1 MVQFDAEKTEAAL
14 FTRKR
19 GRKLQNQI
27 QKARIIVGNHPA
39 TINQEATGWLGIWLD
54 SGLTLK
60 AHYHTRL
67 RKARNAEARIH
78 ALCRGQGLAPG
89 LVRRIQV
96 AAVQSVA
103 LYGAELWWRGQKD
116 RKDGIQLMINRG
128 ARKVTGMLKTTPT
141 GPLVWEAGLVPAE
154 TLLEAQQL
162 GYTTR
167 LLGLP
172 EDHPTKKILPLSFR
186 EGDQHAQPGK
196 QTPGN

>member
-1 MVQFDAEKTEAAL
+1 M
-14 FTRKR
+14 
-19 GRKLQNQI
+19 
-27 QKARIIVGNHPA
+27 
-39 TINQEATGWLGIWLD
+39 
-54 SGLTLK
+54 
-60 AHYHTRL
+60 
-67 RKARNAEARIH
+67 
-78 ALCRGQGLAPG
+78 
-89 LVRRIQV
+89 
-96 AAVQSVA
+96 A

-162 GYTTR
+162 GYTIW

-172 EDHPTKKILPLSFR
+172 EDHPTKKILLLSFQ
-186 EGDQHAQPGK
+186 EGDQHTQLGK